1 MLLRQAVV
9 LAAFLVVAVVVISI
23 LPEVAVQALPVPLVL
38 AGLLARAES
47 LFAVAAA
54 PLILPLSVFV
64 IPAALVA
71 ETVPLLE
78 LQPAAAVPAAPL
90 VVAALALQVA
100 PVVEAVLVVELEPVA
115 VVVLLVLAAR
125 VAVALAVAP
134 VLVLVVDWRS
144 ELPSVVAGCQ
154 VAHQ

>member
-9 LAAFLVVAVVVISI
+9 LAAFLGVAAVAILI
-23 LPEVAVQALPVPLVL
+23 LPEVVVQALLVPV
-38 AGLLARAES
+38 ARAES
-47 LFAVAAA
+47 LFAAAAA

-125 VAVALAVAP
+125 VGVA
-134 VLVLVVDWRS
+134 RH
-144 ELPSVVAGCQ
+144 Q
-154 VAHQ
+154 VTGAC

>member
-1 MLLRQAVV
+1 M
-9 LAAFLVVAVVVISI
+9 
-23 LPEVAVQALPVPLVL
+23 
-38 AGLLARAES
+38 
-47 LFAVAAA
+47 
-54 PLILPLSVFV
+54 
-64 IPAALVA
+64 
-71 ETVPLLE
+71 
-78 LQPAAAVPAAPL
+78 
-90 VVAALALQVA
+90 AALALQVA

-125 VAVALAVAP
+125 VAVALAVEP

>member
-9 LAAFLVVAVVVISI
+9 LAAFLV
-23 LPEVAVQALPVPLVL
+23 
-38 AGLLARAES
+38 
-47 LFAVAAA
+47 
-54 PLILPLSVFV
+54 
-64 IPAALVA
+64 
-71 ETVPLLE
+71 
-78 LQPAAAVPAAPL
+78 
-90 VVAALALQVA
+90 
-100 PVVEAVLVVELEPVA
+100 VA

>member
-9 LAAFLVVAVVVISI
+9 LAAFLGVAAVAILI
-23 LPEVAVQALPVPLVL
+23 LPEVVVQALLVPV
-38 AGLLARAES
+38 ARAES
-47 LFAVAAA
+47 LFAAAAA
-54 PLILPLSVFV
+54 PLILPQFVFV